1 MSNRFESLNVYKEA
15 HSLVLMIY
23 KITKEFPNY
32 ENIGL
37 ASQIR
42 RSAISVVANIVEGNA
57 RGHKKEFVQFL
68 YLANGSL
75 EETKYHILLARD
87 LGYISLSVY
96 NKLQDQ
102 AEKVGKMMSGLIKY
116 WKSDKS

>member
-1 MSNRFESLNVYKEA
+1 MINRFENLEVYKEA

-23 KITKEFPNY
+23 KTTKDFPNY

-37 ASQIR
+37 VSEIR

-57 RGHKKEFVQFL
+57 RGHKKEFIQFL

-75 EETKYHILLARD
+75 EETKYHLLLARD

-96 NKLQDQ
+96 NELQEQ
-102 AEKVGKMMSGLIKY
+102 AEKVGKMMPGLIKY
-116 WKSDKS
+116 WKNHKS